1 MIYNRLA
8 VVRTDVGL
16 SRKELAEKVDVNAQT
31 IGFIERGDYFP
42 SLELAFK
49 LARALSTEVT
59 ILFSD
64 KPLQSL
70 YITHEKET
78 A

>member
-16 SRKELAEKVDVNAQT
+16 SRKELAEKVDVNTQT

-49 LARALSTEVT
+49 LARALSTEVA

-64 KPLQSL
+64 EPLKSL
-70 YITHEKET
+70 YITHERET
-78 A
+78 G